1 MNGIAPEV
9 IQRAEE
15 LILLEARGEDLV
27 AACAVLPE
35 EEAAELEEAVRGSLP
50 NIRTT
55 KLTRQIKEQIARSFL
70 RIESFEDPRKQL
82 GEILEFSV

>member
-1 MNGIAPEV
+1 MVSHRARMSQLRLIVIASCAAMNGIAPEI

-35 EEAAELEEAVRGSLP
+35 EETAELEEAVCGSQ
-50 NIRTT
+50 T
-55 KLTRQIKEQIARSFL
+55 F
-70 RIESFEDPRKQL
+70 
-82 GEILEFSV
+82 G